1 MYQGAVSIREPSK
14 KNLLEPK
21 FKQESVTFMPLNK
34 EVKINNT
41 KPFPLN
47 WTQAF
52 SNCNSPR
59 RSEI

>member
-1 MYQGAVSIREPSK
+1 MYQGAVSIEGQAR
-14 KNLLEPK
+14 KNRLKPK
-21 FKQESVTFMPLNK
+21 SKQESVTFMPLNK
-34 EVKINNT
+34 EVKINNE
-41 KPFPLN
+41 KLFPLN